1 MTRYICP
8 HETPGGPQRCALCR
22 HEVERLHDPTG
33 VHHPEPY
40 WKRAARAAERE
51 AVPMP
56 DEVRRQ
62 LEKLRRPPAPR
73 PVEDGLL

>member
-1 MTRYICP
+1 MSTAHVCP

-22 HEVERLHDPTG
+22 REVELLHDPSG

-40 WKRAARAAERE
+40 WKQQQRRAQRE

-56 DEVRRQ
+56 DEVREVWER
-62 LEKLRRPPAPR
+62 LREPAPR
-73 PVEDGLL
+73 PVQDGLL